1 MKPLEMYAEHFCKKI
16 VTSNEYF
23 NNGVHGNPNLLFP
36 TLKAKAD
43 EVCSEVDN
51 LFIFETYRS
60 NERQKDLHSKGWSKI
75 EQYGMHYYG
84 IAVDLVFK
92 DDGKWTWDGDY
103 KTVREKY
110 KEKGLIVLGSWDMAH
125 AQMVTV
131 SQQSNLRNTVRK
143 TVMDYQ
149 AQCGLRADG
158 DAGIK
163 TQQAFRKLFNEP
175 AIAIDGIDIKNP
187 NSNKAIC

>member
-23 NNGVHGNPNLLFP
+23 NNGVHRNSDLLFP
-36 TLKAKAD
+36 TIKTKA
-43 EVCSEVDN
+43 EEICSEVND
-51 LFIFETYRS
+51 LHIFETYRS
-60 NERQKDLHSKGWSKI
+60 NVRQLQLYNNGSSKI
-75 EQYGMHYYG
+75 KQFGMHFYG
-84 IAVDLVFK
+84 IAVDLVFR
-92 DDGKWTWDGDY
+92 DIHGWTWDGDY
-103 KTVREKY
+103 KTVRRKY
-110 KEKGLIVLGSWDMAH
+110 KERGLIVLGSWDMAH